1 MWPKP
6 VRVPGNSRTGRPSVN
21 ANQAD
26 GGDGR
31 NSKSPSAQV
40 ASLPL
45 QVRPG
50 TSRWWYLGASPSA
63 PGSLSGG
70 AGLPRLISQQP
81 QRLQAPSLLR
91 SGLRFRRR
99 RCSRA
104 SLPFPALTATPS
116 PGGAASADAPGRG
129 GSTAGRWAR
138 KEGTLGSRSPPTW
151 RSPLRG
157 GALQSHLV
165 RPNFP
170 DLHPREEAVNT

>member
-1 MWPKP
+1 MTATMWPKP

-70 AGLPRLISQQP
+70 AGALHLPAASAVGRACLASSPSSLSACRL
-81 QRLQAPSLLR
+81 RHCFGAA
-91 SGLRFRRR
+91 
-99 RCSRA
+99 CA
-104 SLPFPALTATPS
+104 SE
-116 PGGAASADAPGRG
+116 GGAA
-129 GSTAGRWAR
+129 
-138 KEGTLGSRSPPTW
+138 LGLHCRSPPSRQPRRQGEPRPPT
-151 RSPLRG
+151 PLDAGEALRG
-157 GALQSHLV
+157 DGPGRRGLWVAAALQ
-165 RPNFP
+165 PGAP
-170 DLHPREEAVNT
+170 P